1 MILQTRKEPPLLAVW
16 WNIMNIRNLIKNF
29 DFSSV
34 EDFKNELENNREA
47 VLDWLKERAEG
58 MTYKDEVL
66 PKFYAEDCGEL
77 FKALQ
82 LNKGDKL
89 IYGAGD
95 TENAI
100 VCDFEKYDFDK
111 DGNLYL
117 IANCENG
124 GGIEAPAEMFS
135 RHGSDIWAVYE
146 DGELLVSILCD
157 GSASLES
164 VCEILDIEIAQTQEE
179 FENVPE
185 NGMHYFED
193 LEMRLAPY
201 FI

>member
-1 MILQTRKEPPLLAVW
+1 
-16 WNIMNIRNLIKNF
+16 MNIRNLIRNF
-29 DFSSV
+29 DFSSA

-66 PKFYAEDCGEL
+66 PELYAEDCGEI

-82 LNKGDKL
+82 LNEGDRL
-89 IYGAGD
+89 AYGAND
-95 TENAI
+95 PEYAI
-100 VCDFEKYDFDK
+100 NCTFKAYDFDK
-111 DGNLYL
+111 SGDLYL
-117 IANCENG
+117 IVACENG

-135 RHGSDIWAVYE
+135 RHDSDTWAVYD
-146 DGELLVSILCD
+146 DGKFLGSVLCD

-164 VCEILDIEIAQTQEE
+164 VCEILGIKIAQTQEE

-193 LEMRLAPY
+193 LKIQLAPY
-201 FI
+201 FV